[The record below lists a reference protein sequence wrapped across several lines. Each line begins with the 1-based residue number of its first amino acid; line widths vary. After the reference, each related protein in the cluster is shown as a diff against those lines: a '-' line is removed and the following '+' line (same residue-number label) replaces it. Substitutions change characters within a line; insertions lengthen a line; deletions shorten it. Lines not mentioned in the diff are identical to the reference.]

1 LSKRF
6 PQFHFVRKHKKALLA
21 VILILATI
29 SAALAVV
36 FHTWPHLWWL
46 IFRPRVSLEGKVDC
60 FIIHWADG
68 KTITLSPQTPEGKS
82 LAAACEDVISNLDA
96 GLLLMTTDEMV
107 ELTKNSSDY
116 VDVRLKSV
124 YNFTFFCFD
133 SAQLYNVEAK
143 EILILVREPNRSS
156 IIVMFDGKPYGGQ
169 VRWGSNFSIGS
180 ESKYSQQ
187 LRNIVDQ
194 LRALA

>member
-1 LSKRF
+1 LSKQF
-6 PQFHFVRKHKKALLA
+6 PQFHFVRKHKRALLA

-68 KTITLSPQTPEGKS
+68 KTITLSPQTPEGKR

-96 GLLLMTTDEMV
+96 GLLLMTTDDNV
-107 ELTKNSSDY
+107 EWMKNRSDY

-143 EILILVREPNRSS
+143 EILMFVSS
-156 IIVMFDGKPYGGQ
+156 CITVMFDGKPYGGQ